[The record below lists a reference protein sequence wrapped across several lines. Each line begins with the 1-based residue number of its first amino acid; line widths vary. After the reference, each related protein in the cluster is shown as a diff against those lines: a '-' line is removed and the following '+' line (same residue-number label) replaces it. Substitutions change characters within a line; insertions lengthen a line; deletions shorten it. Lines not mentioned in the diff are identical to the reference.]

1 MTPVL
6 HLPRERSHR
15 GSRHSETCRSPRG
28 GVSRS
33 CGLYVDRSTAGAVVM
48 AWEAAQRE
56 GHEWVPFDN
65 AELQIWLAQ
74 LPPYVAPPRRCATA

>member
-1 MTPVL
+1 
-6 HLPRERSHR
+6 
-15 GSRHSETCRSPRG
+15 
-28 GVSRS
+28 
-33 CGLYVDRSTAGAVVM
+33 M